1 MTTPIP
7 FEILVATMH
16 RTDLS
21 FLKAMFPEDDY
32 RRFQI
37 LVINQTDA
45 EHQLESDS
53 DSIRVINTE
62 ERGLSNSRNMAIE
75 NALGAICLV
84 ADDDV
89 RYVKGFEEGILNA
102 FLPSEQA
109 GAKAKDAAVIT
120 FQVQDDEGNL
130 YRNYPDIEKHTKKT
144 VFTVNGVVIA
154 FKTDAIRSKGI
165 QYNTLFGLGAT
176 FETADEYI
184 FMNDVLEAGLIARFE
199 PLVILTHPV
208 YNSGMDSGS
217 DRIIFARAAL
227 KQKYLGRLSYLWVF
241 KYVRFLVA
249 HNYIAKAQFWEKL
262 KVGFAGI
269 KKYKQL
275 VKRQ

>member
-1 MTTPIP
+1 LSLTTTIP

-37 LVINQTDA
+37 LVINQTDD
-45 EHQLESDS
+45 EHPLESDS
-53 DSIRVINTE
+53 DSIRVINTK
-62 ERGLSNSRNMAIE
+62 ERGLSNSRNMGIA

-89 RYVKGFEEGILNA
+89 RYVKGFEVGIQAA
-102 FLPSEQA
+102 F
-109 GAKAKDAAVIT
+109 AKAKKAAVIT
-120 FQVQDDEGNL
+120 FQVQDETGNL
-130 YRNYPDIEKHTKKT
+130 YRDYPAIEQHTKKT

-154 FKTDAIRSKGI
+154 FRTEDIRLKELGYDS
-165 QYNTLFGLGAT
+165 LFGLGAT
-176 FETADEYI
+176 FETADEYV
-184 FMNDVLEAGLIARFE
+184 FMCDVLKAGLIARFE
-199 PLVILTHPV
+199 PLVILTHPAF
-208 YNSGMDSGS
+208 NSGMASGS

-249 HNYIAKAQFWEKL
+249 HNYISKSEFWAKL

-275 VKRQ
+275 VKHQ

>member
-1 MTTPIP
+1 
-7 FEILVATMH
+7 
-16 RTDLS
+16 
-21 FLKAMFPEDDY
+21 MFPEDDY

-37 LVINQTDA
+37 LVINQTDD
-45 EHQLESDS
+45 EHPLESDS
-53 DSIRVINTE
+53 DSIRVINTK
-62 ERGLSNSRNMAIE
+62 ERGLSNSRNMGIA

-89 RYVKGFEEGILNA
+89 RYVKGFEVGIQAA
-102 FLPSEQA
+102 F
-109 GAKAKDAAVIT
+109 AKAKKAAVIT
-120 FQVQDDEGNL
+120 FQVQDETGNL
-130 YRNYPDIEKHTKKT
+130 YRDYPAIEQHTKKT

-154 FKTDAIRSKGI
+154 FRTEDIRLKELGYDS
-165 QYNTLFGLGAT
+165 LFGLGAT
-176 FETADEYI
+176 FETADEYV
-184 FMNDVLEAGLIARFE
+184 FMCDVLKAGLIARFE
-199 PLVILTHPV
+199 PLVILTHPAF
-208 YNSGMDSGS
+208 NSGMASGS

-249 HNYIAKAQFWEKL
+249 HNYISKSEFWAKL

-275 VKRQ
+275 VKHQ